1 MEKRAI
7 ECSQC
12 EHLEHGKPGCTSA
25 MEIGFNLRGPNSGS
39 GFIDRQAKGAYMPNT
54 YQGTGNLGDSPAIKT
69 VQVNGEDRK
78 VAELRVF
85 FDNYRSDG
93 QGGVE
98 QSGGL
103 WMDVS
108 LWDYKAEQA
117 ARLLRKGARVHVIGR
132 IELDSW
138 NDKETGEPREKM
150 RLLADDVLLSLTRIK
165 SLEFEARRSEEERTA
180 G

>member
-1 MEKRAI
+1 
-7 ECSQC
+7 
-12 EHLEHGKPGCTSA
+12 
-25 MEIGFNLRGPNSGS
+25 
-39 GFIDRQAKGAYMPNT
+39 MPNT

-117 ARLLRKGARVHVIGR
+117 ARLLRKGKRLPVPPTQSGMNQV
-132 IELDSW
+132 LTDSRNGSSSSIW
-138 NDKETGEPREKM
+138 LFGQVGSFSSVSRSHAAGSRPLSRAVPI
-150 RLLADDVLLSLTRIK
+150 RL
-165 SLEFEARRSEEERTA
+165 
-180 G
+180 

>member
-1 MEKRAI
+1 
-7 ECSQC
+7 
-12 EHLEHGKPGCTSA
+12 
-25 MEIGFNLRGPNSGS
+25 
-39 GFIDRQAKGAYMPNT
+39 MPNT

-98 QSGGL
+98 QSGGH

-117 ARLLRKGARVHVIGR
+117 ARPPFPCPATYVQTVIQLESATGRERV
-132 IELDSW
+132 
-138 NDKETGEPREKM
+138 
-150 RLLADDVLLSLTRIK
+150 
-165 SLEFEARRSEEERTA
+165 
-180 G
+180 

>member
-1 MEKRAI
+1 M
-7 ECSQC
+7 
-12 EHLEHGKPGCTSA
+12 
-25 MEIGFNLRGPNSGS
+25 PNS
-39 GFIDRQAKGAYMPNT
+39 

-85 FDNYRSDG
+85 FDNYRPDG

-98 QSGGL
+98 QTGGH

-117 ARLLRKGARVHVIGR
+117 AKLLRKGARVYVIGR
-132 IELDSW
+132 LELDAWS
-138 NDKETGEPREKM
+138 DKETGEAREKL
-150 RLLADDVLLSLTRIK
+150 RLVADDVLLSLTRVK
-165 SLEFEARRSEEERTA
+165 SVEFEARRGEEERSA
-180 G
+180 A